1 MANFIGVFMDKLI
14 GFLLASLLFLSY
26 INPINAKPFFDAE
39 NDLVTKGPFYKGEYR
54 LGLYQDSSLDLD
66 KKTHLIVI
74 GSGVKEDS
82 DQFFQSG
89 IARARRY
96 KELNPENQVIIMG
109 SPEVVDRNDEKVF
122 SDFNINVF
130 KVENQTFTAERFLS
144 EITPFKKIASLD
156 FYGHSSPWALKLGKS
171 DAAFD
176 PGAYK
181 NKLATLKD
189 NFLPEAYIT
198 LNGCNA
204 GFSIAPELSQ
214 ILEIPVSG
222 ALTGSLFERVESD
235 GLWYKE
241 SDSKNENY
249 VLKNDFSFSESLSCS
264 LGLCWRMKPSRHSY
278 SGYWG
283 QFEEGL
289 SFYKFFCNFS
299 DREKCLKN
307 MSRSLLSFPSVA
319 LVNLTSPKEQYE
331 KVVFDWLCSTGKD
344 RNYFNRCVDGIK
356 NAIQNKSDLFESH
369 PKSELN
375 CSFQSCNANVVCKT
389 KKLFGNGPKGGSCK
403 LQADITGNGHTTV
416 KEYKAFMKGFE
427 LLNK

>member
-1 MANFIGVFMDKLI
+1 MNKLI

-26 INPINAKPFFDAE
+26 INPTNAKQFFDGE
-39 NDLVTKGPFYKGEYR
+39 TELVTKGPFYKGEYR
-54 LGLYQDSSLDLD
+54 LGLYQDSTLDLD

-96 KELNPENQVIIMG
+96 KELNPDNQVVLMG

-130 KVENQTFTAERFLS
+130 KFVEQTFTAERFLS
-144 EITPFKKIASLD
+144 ELVPFKKIASLD

-176 PGAYK
+176 PSSYK
-181 NKLATLKD
+181 NKLFALKS
-189 NFLPEAYIT
+189 NFLPEAYVT

-204 GFSIAPELSQ
+204 GYSIAPELSEL
-214 ILEIPVSG
+214 LEIPVSG

-235 GLWYKE
+235 GFWYKE
-241 SDSKNENY
+241 SDRKSENY
-249 VLKNDFSFSESLSCS
+249 VLKNDVSYTESLTCS
-264 LGLCWRMKPSRHSY
+264 LGFCWRMKPSRHSY

-283 QFEEGL
+283 NFEEGL

-299 DREKCLKN
+299 DREKCLRN
-307 MSRSLLSFPSVA
+307 MSRSLLSFPSVRSI
-319 LVNLTSPKEQYE
+319 NQSSSKEEYE
-331 KVVFDWLCSTGKD
+331 QVVFDWLCSTGQD
-344 RNYFNRCVDGIK
+344 RNYFKRCVEGIK
-356 NAIQNKSDLFESH
+356 SAIQNKSDYFISH
-369 PKSELN
+369 PKNELN
-375 CSFQSCNANVVCKT
+375 CSFQSCNASVVCKS
-389 KKLFGNGPKGGSCK
+389 KKIFGSGPKGGSCK
-403 LQADITGNGHTTV
+403 LQANTSGNGHTTV

-427 LLNK
+427 LITK